1 MILVIAAM
9 QSEVEILQSH
19 FKLKSSHPFQVY
31 EGDYSNQQ
39 ILLVIS
45 GVGKTNASSA
55 LSHML
60 TLYPGIKQVI
70 NLGIVGGY
78 KVGLYETFIV
88 SEATYHDVDLTIF
101 NYDYGQI
108 PKYPTIYYTDIQ
120 LLNKLQIFKQVRL
133 YTGDIFSTKPILDA
147 PYIVDM
153 EGASIFQVCHNFK
166 YPVISIKVV
175 SDVLGDSNQIDAY
188 KKSEA
193 ALADQLLEALDIVLE
208 VL

>member
-19 FKLKSSHPFQVY
+19 LQLKSSHPFKVY
-31 EGDYSNQQ
+31 EGTYQDKEL
-39 ILLVIS
+39 LLVIS

-60 TLYPGIKQVI
+60 TLYPAIRQVI
-70 NLGIVGGY
+70 NLGIVGGH
-78 KVGLYETFIV
+78 KVGLYDTFIV
-88 SEATYHDVDLTIF
+88 SEATYHDVDLTVF

-108 PKYPTIYYTDIQ
+108 PKYPTIYYTDMQ
-120 LLNKLQIFKQVRL
+120 LLNKFNNFKHVRL
-133 YTGDIFSTKPILDA
+133 YTGDVFSTKPILDA

-175 SDVLGDSNQIDAY
+175 SDVLGDSHQIDTY

>member
-9 QSEVEILQSH
+9 QSEVELLQSH
-19 FKLKSSHPFQVY
+19 LKLKSSYPFEVY
-31 EGDYSNQQ
+31 EGGYSDQH
-39 ILLVIS
+39 IMLVIS

-60 TLYPGIKQVI
+60 TLYPGINQVI
-70 NLGIVGGY
+70 NLGIVGGH

-88 SEATYHDVDLTIF
+88 SEATYHDVDLTVF

-108 PKYPTIYYTDIQ
+108 PKYPAIYYTDIQ
-120 LLNKLQIFKQVRL
+120 LLNKLENFKQVRL

-166 YPVISIKVV
+166 YPVVSIKVV
-175 SDVLGDSNQIDAY
+175 SDVLGDSNQIDTY